1 MPDISKIN
9 ALAIGSVSK
18 VDGLA
23 KASILDI
30 DGVAVPA
37 AFTGLLDETYG
48 SGAAAAYSVRRLAS
62 ATTVLLRVRRDTG
75 GGTGDDDEADVSYD
89 SNNELSLDSAIS
101 NASAGVASTTLGE
114 FLNATGYTDVDS
126 LSTVADG
133 FCNTWYDQSG
143 NGNDAEQT
151 TFGSQP
157 QIFDSASPTDLIQ
170 ENGKPA
176 LDWDGTDDA
185 LITSYSPTVTH
196 TAFFAQ
202 VPVTSTFGPVYT
214 SEDTGSSRMWI
225 GASNNT
231 LTIYRGGT
239 VAFSEGTTLSGQYLG
254 YCLNKAT
261 VTDVRLGVDGSNV
274 AASGN
279 IGIGV
284 ITNLRLGAE
293 PESGNYG
300 DSRIQEF
307 VIYDSDNSSNKSSI
321 EGNLNS
327 YFSIY

>member
-1 MPDISKIN
+1 
-9 ALAIGSVSK
+9 
-18 VDGLA
+18 
-23 KASILDI
+23 
-30 DGVAVPA
+30 
-37 AFTGLLDETYG
+37 
-48 SGAAAAYSVRRLAS
+48 
-62 ATTVLLRVRRDTG
+62 VRRDTG

-101 NASAGVASTTLGE
+101 NASAGVTATTLGQ
-114 FLNATGYTDVDS
+114 FINVGTVGGTTYTNPDS
-126 LSTVADG
+126 LSGTASCFADE
-133 FCNTWYDQSG
+133 WKDQSG
-143 NGNDAEQT
+143 NARHASQA

-157 QIFDSASPTDLIQ
+157 QIHSGTVDTDLIK

-176 LDWDGTDDA
+176 LDWDGTDDV
-185 LITSYSPTVTH
+185 LITAYDPTVTH
-196 TAFFAQ
+196 TAFWAQ
-202 VPVTSTFGPVYT
+202 VPTTNVFSPVYT
-214 SEDTGSSRMWI
+214 SENTSNLRMWV
-225 GASNNT
+225 GAMTDNT

-239 VAFSEGTTLSGQYLG
+239 AAASEGSTLSGQYLG

-274 AASGN
+274 AASGS
-279 IGIGV
+279 IGSGY
-284 ITNLRLGAE
+284 ITKLRLGAE
-293 PESGNYG
+293 DTSGNYG